1 MLPDR
6 AVPSASLIEISP
18 SSANAS
24 SAVTTRPGFQTKPE
38 ARDRCE
44 CTETIDGV
52 ARATTLATAEE
63 SEERTAALGSVMA
76 KTPVGADPNLG
87 SAEALR
93 NYPDGQEHALQANFP
108 CPRPNGLS
116 PKTFSLLARMDS
128 FLDMRLRCSGTPCQ
142 SVSEGY
148 RNDRFC
154 R

>member
-63 SEERTAALGSVMA
+63 SEERTPALGSVMA

-93 NYPDGQEHALQANFP
+93 NYPDGHEHALQANFP
-108 CPRPNGLS
+108 CPP
-116 PKTFSLLARMDS
+116 PKWPFPQNIFPVSSDGQFPGYAAALQ
-128 FLDMRLRCSGTPCQ
+128 RCSMPIR
-142 SVSEGY
+142 V
-148 RNDRFC
+148 RRIPK
-154 R
+154 